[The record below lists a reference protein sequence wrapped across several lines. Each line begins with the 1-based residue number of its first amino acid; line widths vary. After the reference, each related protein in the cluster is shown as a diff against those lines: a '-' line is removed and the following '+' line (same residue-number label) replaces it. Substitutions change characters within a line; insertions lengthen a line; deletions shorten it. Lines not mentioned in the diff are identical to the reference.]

1 MKIVKY
7 IFTLIFAS
15 QLAYVAAQE
24 RVTLKECIERGL
36 ENNFSLRLVQNKEQ
50 MAKNNASWANAGLLP
65 TLDLSAG
72 YSGTLDNSLSVG
84 RDGTRTTANNVNDNM
99 LRAGLDLQWTIFDG
113 FKTYANLERLRELRL
128 LSTTQTRIAVE
139 DYIADFTAEYYNYI
153 QQRLRQQNLKYAVKL
168 SRERMRIVHERYI
181 IGDNSRLDLLQ
192 ARVDFNAD
200 SAESVKQD
208 ERLASSR
215 IRLHEL
221 MADRNMNARF
231 AVADS
236 AIYVDRNLNF
246 DELWEATLQNN
257 ASLIASTHDKRLAEI
272 DLKSIRS
279 RDYPYLRLNAG
290 YGLTYNKYDVGD
302 MRRDWGAD
310 FGVTLGYR
318 LFDGTRSRERKNAKL
333 EVLNAEIQHQD
344 LELALYATLSNLW
357 QAYENNKRL
366 MALERQNL
374 IAAHQNY
381 EIAHERYLLGDLS
394 GIEMREAQKSLLDAE
409 ERILVARYNTK
420 LCEIS
425 LLQISGNITK
435 YLE

>member
-7 IFTLIFAS
+7 IFTLILAS

-72 YSGTLDNSLSVG
+72 YSGTLDNTLSVG

-221 MADRNMNARF
+221 MADRDMNARF

-318 LFDGTRSRERKNAKL
+318 LFDGTRIRERKNAKL

-344 LELALYATLSNLW
+344 LELALYVTLSNLW